1 MKKGMLQPVGE
12 EYEDIIHLPH
22 PVSKK
27 HPPMSLADRAAQ
39 FSPFAALTGYE
50 DAIEETARVTVD
62 EIELDEDCKERI
74 NRQLV
79 WINEHIEEHREIVI
93 TYFEPDERKKG
104 GEYCEAR
111 GSVRKLD
118 LYQRMLILE
127 DGRRIA
133 LDRITALQIA
143 DVQGCE

>member
-1 MKKGMLQPVGE
+1 MKKGILQPVGE

-27 HPPMSLADRAAQ
+27 HPPMALADRAAQ

-50 DAIEETARVTVD
+50 DAIEETARVTED
-62 EIELDEDCKERI
+62 EVELDEDCKERI

-79 WINEHIEEHREIVI
+79 WLHEHMEERREVVI

-104 GEYCEAR
+104 GEYCEVR
-111 GSVRKLD
+111 GIIRKMD
-118 LYQRMLILE
+118 LYQRVLTLE
-127 DGRRIA
+127 SGKRIELA
-133 LDRITALQIA
+133 RITALQILGW
-143 DVQGCE
+143 QGCE